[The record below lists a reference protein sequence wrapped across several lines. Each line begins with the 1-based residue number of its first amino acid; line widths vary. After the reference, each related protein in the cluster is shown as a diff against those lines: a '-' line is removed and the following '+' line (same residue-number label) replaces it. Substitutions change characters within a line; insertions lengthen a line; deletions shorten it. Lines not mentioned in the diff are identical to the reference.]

1 MMSLPIISPKSHR
14 IAVVHKNDCFSK
26 KCHLECIKF
35 CPVNLEGSDCIVLG
49 DDGKATINESLCNG
63 CGICIKKCPFD
74 AINVINLAQEI
85 GEHKIH
91 QYGINSFRLYK
102 LPHLKSGKITG
113 LVGRNGIGKT
123 TALNI
128 LSGNLK
134 PNLGNYENESSWDE
148 ILDYFHGTELKNH
161 FEKISINN
169 LKVSIKP
176 QAVYKLK
183 DLWSGDCESLLNKIN
198 DESLDSRLKDINVIK
213 ELSLENSLNKKL
225 DELGGGDLQRLSIAI
240 ACQKDAD
247 LYLFDEPSSYNDVY
261 QRIEVANV
269 IKKLSDLGKTIL
281 LVEHDITFLD
291 YVSNSIHI
299 LYGENAAYGI
309 ISTPMS
315 SRTGINTLLDGYLQ
329 NENIRFRDNPV
340 TFDSI
345 LHSDVVN
352 DNVTIVKYSD
362 ITKNYDNFEVSIKSG
377 EIKERDVIGII
388 GPNSIGKTT
397 FMKILAGLV
406 KTDSGKIN
414 KNVNISYKPQYLK
427 SDFHGTVHSLLSSV
441 DDAMLEESLFQ
452 TEILKPLK
460 IMKLYEKQVNELSG
474 GELQKVAILMC
485 LMQNAAI
492 YALDEPSAFVDVE
505 DRLVIGRAINKFIKN
520 RGKSAIII
528 DHDIQ
533 LIDLISDKLIIFQ
546 GQPGING
553 KSSGIQNKFEGMNA
567 FLKDMQITYRRDIE
581 SGRPR
586 VNKPGSRLDREQ
598 KTLGVYYHIKTE

>member
-1 MMSLPIISPKSHR
+1 MSLPVISPKSHR
-14 IAVVHKNDCFSK
+14 IAVVHKDDCFSK

-74 AINVINLAQEI
+74 AINIINLAQEI

-91 QYGINSFRLYK
+91 QYGNNSFRLYK
-102 LPHLKSGKITG
+102 LPDLKSGKIIG
-113 LVGRNGIGKT
+113 LVGRNGMGKT

-134 PNLGNYENESSWDE
+134 PNLGNFETSPSWDE

-161 FEKISINN
+161 FQKISTND
-169 LKVSIKP
+169 LRVSIKP
-176 QAVYKLK
+176 QAVYELK
-183 DLWSGDCESLLNKIN
+183 DIWKDDCKSLLNTIDKKSTEPKLEGIN
-198 DESLDSRLKDINVIK
+198 AIE
-213 ELSLENSLNKKL
+213 ELSLENNLNKKL
-225 DELGGGDLQRLSIAI
+225 DELSGGDLQRLSIAI

-261 QRIEVANV
+261 QRIAVAN
-269 IKKLSDLGKTIL
+269 IIRKLSDLGKTVL

-291 YVSNSIHI
+291 YLSNSIHI

-309 ISTPMS
+309 ISTAMP
-315 SRTGINTLLDGYLQ
+315 SRTGINVLLDGYLP

-340 TFDSI
+340 TFDSV
-345 LHSDVVN
+345 LHSDVITDSN
-352 DNVTIVKYSD
+352 TIVKYSD
-362 ITKNYDNFEVSIKSG
+362 LTKSYDDFEVSIKSG

-397 FMKILAGLV
+397 FMQILAGLI
-406 KTDSGKIN
+406 KTNSGEIN
-414 KNVNISYKPQYLK
+414 KKASISYKPQYLK
-427 SDFHGTVHSLLSSV
+427 SDFNDTVHSLLSSIN
-441 DDAMLEESLFQ
+441 DEMLEEALFQ
-452 TEILKPLK
+452 TEMLRPLK

-474 GELQKVAILMC
+474 GELQKISILMC
-485 LMQNAAI
+485 LMQNADI

-546 GQPGING
+546 GKPGING
-553 KSSGIQNKFEGMNA
+553 IGSGIQSKFGGMNM
-567 FLKDMQITYRRDIE
+567 FLKDMEITYRRDIE

-598 KTLGVYYHIKTE
+598 KTSGVYYHIKTQ